1 MSPDPSVADEA
12 RPLLD
17 STSDGQPPADAPGDT
32 TSATSNGVARG
43 SSTFTPTLGTAAAYG
58 MIISIVIGSGVFTSS
73 GSIDTN
79 VPSPGVALVIWLVGG
94 VLAWSGASTM
104 AELGTAIPGEGGV
117 QPYLQYMY
125 GDVFGFLAAWTW
137 IVAVM
142 PATLA
147 ILSVVFVE
155 SIYSAKG
162 VTDEAGTMKH
172 KLLSILVLVLTS
184 ALNCVS
190 TAVSTKLSG
199 FFVGT
204 KFASIIL
211 IVVAGLV
218 VIIVQASHPDWDGFG
233 GHDWFIK
240 PWFGNRKT
248 VNGDGSVIDWDGM
261 GSWELMGHIST
272 AIYGALWAYSGWDK
286 VIYLSAELKNPA
298 KQLPLAINTAIPTI
312 FVCFLSANAAYYIL
326 LPWDLVATSDSVAVV
341 SSIWLTRLL
350 DTNMTDI
357 V

>member
-1 MSPDPSVADEA
+1 MAPNRDITDDV
-12 RPLLD
+12 RQPLLD
-17 STSDGQPPADAPGDT
+17 AGREVEGLVSNAAATAEDALND
-32 TSATSNGVARG
+32 VARG
-43 SSTFTPTLGTAAAYG
+43 ASASSTFTPSLGTAAAYG

-79 VPSPGVALVIWLVGG
+79 VPSPGIALVVWLVGG
-94 VLAWSGASTM
+94 ILAWSGATTM

-147 ILSVVFVE
+147 ILSIVFVE
-155 SIYSAKG
+155 TIYSAAG
-162 VTDEAGTMKH
+162 VTDEGGSIVH
-172 KLLSILVLVLTS
+172 KLLSILVLVIVSL
-184 ALNCVS
+184 ANCVS
-190 TAVSTKLSG
+190 TAFSTKLSS

-204 KFASIIL
+204 KFTSIAL

-218 VIIVQASHPDWDGFG
+218 VIIVQTSNPDRKDFG
-233 GHDWFIK
+233 GRDWFAK

-248 VNGDGSVIDWDGM
+248 VNQDGSVTHWDGM
-261 GSWELMGHIST
+261 GSWELLGHIST

-286 VIYLSAELKNPA
+286 VIYLSAELKNPT
-298 KQLPLAINTAIPTI
+298 KQLPLAINTATPTI
-312 FVCFLSANAAYYIL
+312 FVCFLAANAAYYVL
-326 LPWDLVATSDSVAVV
+326 LPWNVVATSDSVAVV
-341 SSIWLTRLL
+341 GHPLSSPSLPS
-350 DTNMTDI
+350 
-357 V
+357 